1 MLRLSCTLPLAAGG
15 GCSVGMSGN
24 APCSCLTDTRL
35 PLALVLNAPLLLLLL
50 FFCLTALLPPAAA
63 AVPSRA
69 CPNWL

>member
-1 MLRLSCTLPLAAGG
+1 M
-15 GCSVGMSGN
+15 GMSGN